1 MGHFLIDHAS
11 VLPKAF
17 DEATFAMYG
26 TALRGQTQQRE
37 RWKRAVGATE
47 GAVGEAIGQVYVDR
61 HFPPQAKT
69 EMDALVA
76 NLRKAMALNLDE
88 LTWMGDD
95 TKSWLRPSPSF
106 NPKVGYPKEFETYEG
121 LPSETAPGEQHP
133 GIGMELEDNRS
144 DLGQPVD
151 RDRWFMNPQTVNAYY
166 NPAFN
171 EIVFPAAILD
181 NPFFGMGA
189 DPAVNYGAI
198 GGVIGH
204 EMGHGFDDQGP
215 STTPMAS

>member
-1 MGHFLIDHAS
+1 MHFLIDHAS

-37 RWKRAVGATE
+37 RWSDAVGATE

-95 TKSWLRPSPSF
+95 TKVMAQAKPRSF
-106 NPKVGYPKEFETYEG
+106 NPGRLPKEFETYEG
-121 LPSETAPGEQHP
+121 LTVETAPWRTASRHRHG
-133 GIGMELEDNRS
+133 LR
-144 DLGQPVD
+144 GQPQ
-151 RDRWFMNPQTVNAYY
+151 RPW
-166 NPAFN
+166 PAGR
-171 EIVFPAAILD
+171 P
-181 NPFFGMGA
+181 
-189 DPAVNYGAI
+189 
-198 GGVIGH
+198 
-204 EMGHGFDDQGP
+204 
-215 STTPMAS
+215 